1 MYNYVLIWI
10 IAIVVFIIIEIAT
23 VGLAT
28 IWFAGGAT
36 VAFFEALVNWPFYVQ
51 LISFIAVS
59 IALLI
64 FTRPLLVKRMNLGKV
79 KTNVDILIGKDG
91 VVLEDIVGFET
102 GLVKINGQIWTAK
115 ALHEERIEKGEIII
129 VDHIE
134 GVKLIVEP
142 DGKKQ

>member
-28 IWFAGGAT
+28 IWFAGGA
-36 VAFFEALVNWPFYVQ
+36 VIAFFEALLGWPFYVQ
-51 LISFIAVS
+51 LISFIVVS
-59 IALLI
+59 VTLLI

-91 VVLEDIVGFET
+91 VC
-102 GLVKINGQIWTAK
+102 A
-115 ALHEERIEKGEIII
+115 
-129 VDHIE
+129 
-134 GVKLIVEP
+134 
-142 DGKKQ
+142 

>member
-10 IAIVVFIIIEIAT
+10 IAIVIFIIIEVAT

-28 IWFAGGAT
+28 IWFAGGAA
-36 VAFFEALVNWPFYVQ
+36 VAFFEALLDLPFYVQ

-59 IALLI
+59 VTLLI

-91 VVLEDIVGFET
+91 VVMEDIVGFET

-115 ALHEERIEKGEIII
+115 ALHNETIQKDEVIV

-142 DGKKQ
+142 YEKKQ

>member
-10 IAIVVFIIIEIAT
+10 VAIVIFIIIEIAT

-28 IWFAGGAT
+28 IWFAVGAA
-36 VAFFEALVNWPFYVQ
+36 VAFFEALVGWPFYVQ
-51 LISFIAVS
+51 LISFIVVS
-59 IALLI
+59 VVLLI

-91 VVLEDIVGFET
+91 VVLEDIDGFET

-115 ALHEERIEKGEIII
+115 ALNNETINKGEVIV

-142 DGKKQ
+142 YIKKQ